1 MLSCFLASILTI
13 LLRSKPKLKIP
24 ESLRS
29 EASTSA
35 LTKSIMQD
43 EDTAD
48 FTVSC
53 ETKTFKVHKNF
64 LCSRLVLVQIL
75 CLDHLIP
82 FHSRSPVLRAM
93 ILGQMKEAHKNEV
106 FIEDINADTLASM
119 ISFIYT
125 GDFEVGDTTD
135 VQMVARAADKYDIKG
150 FLELLCFKIQTGN
163 IKNDLIADMLITA
176 DIYNSQELKAVA
188 LEKLRLD
195 RSIIKESGFRER
207 MMKGGNKQLLFDLI
221 DDLY

>member
-1 MLSCFLASILTI
+1 MRLTI

-150 FLELLCFKIQTGN
+150 FLELLCFKIKTGN

-188 LEKLRLD
+188 LEKLRAD